1 MSNISE
7 SEEIL
12 KYFLVPD
19 NTRIET
25 NKITVEGDVIV
36 GNHSNIEYS
45 ITGDTVIM
53 GEGVTV
59 SGDIAASNDLRI
71 DMWSKLGNRVEVGGN
86 AYLGEFVTIDGKLLV
101 QGDLDVGKEVKIRG
115 GFEAKGWILVRNP
128 IPVIIFLFL
137 YIKEMMRLG
146 KGEEIEKAVEELFD
160 DSEDIQ
166 SFEGKE
172 PAEKILIIPADSKLS
187 RETVEVDGEAAIGN
201 NCLLTGNIRAQTITT
216 GEKLTLKGS
225 IYSEGKIFIGEN
237 STVYGNLYSKGDVQ
251 IGRNS
256 RVFGGVNANSVLLL
270 ENARVDG
277 TIKAP
282 SGVSFLR
289 DAAEMPVLA
298 EVNALGKL
306 IMGETHELP
315 ENETPDE
322 LENEAQDELEN
333 KTQNEHENETQDE
346 PIKPLNVMEIN
357 SPLKLSEK
365 ARNVFVPGRK
375 RKTARTQAL
384 ERTRRFTGARTY
396 RKEQKSGE

>member
-1 MSNISE
+1 
-7 SEEIL
+7 
-12 KYFLVPD
+12 
-19 NTRIET
+19 
-25 NKITVEGDVIV
+25 
-36 GNHSNIEYS
+36 
-45 ITGDTVIM
+45 M
-53 GEGVTV
+53 GEGVAV
-59 SGDIAASNDLRI
+59 SGDIAASNDIRI

-172 PAEKILIIPADSKLS
+172 PAEKVLIIPAGAKLS
-187 RETVEVDGEAAIGN
+187 HETIEVAGETVIGN
-201 NCLLTGNIRAQTITT
+201 NCLLTGNIRAQTVTV

-256 RVFGGVNANSVLLL
+256 RVFGGIKANSVLLY

-306 IMGETHELP
+306 IMSEPHNLP
-315 ENETPDE
+315 ENELPDE
-322 LENEAQDELEN
+322 LKNETQDEPD
-333 KTQNEHENETQDE
+333 KSKNEHENETQDR
-346 PIKPLNVMEIN
+346 PVKPLSIMEID
-357 SPLKLSEK
+357 SSLKQNEK
-365 ARNVFVPGRK
+365 TRNVFVPGRK

-384 ERTRRFTGARTY
+384 ERTRRFTGARNY